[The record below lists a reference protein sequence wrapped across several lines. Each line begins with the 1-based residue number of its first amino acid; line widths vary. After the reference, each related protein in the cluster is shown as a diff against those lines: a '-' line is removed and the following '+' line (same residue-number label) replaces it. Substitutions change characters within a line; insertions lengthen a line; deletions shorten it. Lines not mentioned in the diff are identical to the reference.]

1 MAILTPEQSQ
11 RQLYFPSSFSVTLK
25 IVTMN
30 SFLHMVLVPYSCISY
45 FLVVPCSRLQSSFK
59 SHFIPPVFAQS
70 VYGSTSTTHCKLRLE
85 EVDTGKLE
93 EEEILV
99 RTCPE
104 DQEPG

>member
-11 RQLYFPSSFSVTLK
+11 RQLYFPTSFSVTLK

-30 SFLHMVLVPYSCISY
+30 SFLHVALVSLSSISY
-45 FLVVPCSRLQSSFK
+45 FLVFPCSRLQSSFK
-59 SHFIPPVFAQS
+59 SHFNRSEFAQS
-70 VYGSTSTTHCKLRLE
+70 VYGSTTHFKLTLE

-99 RTCPE
+99 CTCPE
-104 DQEPG
+104 DQEPD

>member
-11 RQLYFPSSFSVTLK
+11 RQLYFPTSFSVTLK

-30 SFLHMVLVPYSCISY
+30 SFLHVALVSLSSISY
-45 FLVVPCSRLQSSFK
+45 FLVFPCSRLQSSFK
-59 SHFIPPVFAQS
+59 SHFNPSEFAQS
-70 VYGSTSTTHCKLRLE
+70 VYGSTSTTHFKLTLE

-99 RTCPE
+99 CTCPE
-104 DQEPG
+104 DQEPD